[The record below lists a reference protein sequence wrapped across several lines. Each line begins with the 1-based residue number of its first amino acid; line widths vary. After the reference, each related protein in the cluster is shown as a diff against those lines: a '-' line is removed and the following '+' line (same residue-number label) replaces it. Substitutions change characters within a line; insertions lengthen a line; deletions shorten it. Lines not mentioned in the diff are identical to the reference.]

1 MYSGEWFNFEGL
13 RQGDLRLGSLFG
25 DKPTGRMSVTT
36 LLSPDSSLLT
46 LERHCL
52 YVLFAQVPGRPVLRP
67 RVSNGGATT
76 GNPFLKNKEGSVP
89 RGERSKHLK
98 DLVRTPLP
106 LSRSPGRCL
115 SISAH
120 QCSLCPL
127 LPFGMGGGGWRGDQE
142 NPTQQGCPLF
152 LSERERLGGDFHQK
166 EVLRICKGAKN
177 IKETVDPS
185 LATNGGW
192 DMEPRHQ
199 KVRSK
204 SFKE

>member
-1 MYSGEWFNFEGL
+1 MYSWEWFNFKGL

-52 YVLFAQVPGRPVLRP
+52 YVLLAQVPGRPVLRP

-76 GNPFLKNKEGSVP
+76 GNPFLKNKAGSVP

-98 DLVRTPLP
+98 GLVRTPLP

-127 LPFGMGGGGWRGDQE
+127 LPFGMGERGVE
-142 NPTQQGCPLF
+142 GRSGEPNPAGMPPL
-152 LSERERLGGDFHQK
+152 S
-166 EVLRICKGAKN
+166 I
-177 IKETVDPS
+177 
-185 LATNGGW
+185 
-192 DMEPRHQ
+192 
-199 KVRSK
+199 
-204 SFKE
+204 

>member
-1 MYSGEWFNFEGL
+1 MVQFQGAPARRPEVGFPL
-13 RQGDLRLGSLFG
+13 RGQANWQD
-25 DKPTGRMSVTT
+25 V
-36 LLSPDSSLLT
+36 
-46 LERHCL
+46 C
-52 YVLFAQVPGRPVLRP
+52 Y
-67 RVSNGGATT
+67 
-76 GNPFLKNKEGSVP
+76 NPFVSRFQPPHPGETLSICAVCSSARKTSSEAQGLQWRSHNRKRFPHKEGSVP

-98 DLVRTPLP
+98 GLVRTPLL

-166 EVLRICKGAKN
+166 EVLRICKGAK

-192 DMEPRHQ
+192 DMEPRHH
-199 KVRSK
+199 KVRRR